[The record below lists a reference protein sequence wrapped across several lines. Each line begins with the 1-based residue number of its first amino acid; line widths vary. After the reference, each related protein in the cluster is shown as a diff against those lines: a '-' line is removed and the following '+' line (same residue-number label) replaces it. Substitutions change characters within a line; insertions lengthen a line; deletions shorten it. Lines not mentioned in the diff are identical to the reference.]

1 MKQFFSKF
9 SRRTWIIVGVIAVIL
24 LVAIFFFTRNGNKQA
39 SIFQTSPV
47 ERGSLIATVGAT
59 GSVRARQ
66 SAVLLWETT
75 GIVDK
80 VNVSVGDKVT
90 RDGVLASL
98 DKTSLNQSVIQSKSI
113 GRSIEF
119 RYSPRESDTYFGRR
133 RKNVQKRI

>member
-24 LVAIFFFTRNGNKQA
+24 LVAIFLFTRNGNQQA
-39 SIFQTSPV
+39 STFQTAPA
-47 ERGSLIATVGAT
+47 ERGSLQATVGAT

-80 VNVSVGDKVT
+80 GQCE
-90 RDGVLASL
+90 R
-98 DKTSLNQSVIQSKSI
+98 
-113 GRSIEF
+113 GR
-119 RYSPRESDTYFGRR
+119 
-133 RKNVQKRI
+133 